1 MKNKYFKITK
11 TITLAILLTGIVN
24 VSNATDYKN
33 ENLNNI
39 CLKCFEVD
47 VEQDTEMREKSSQL
61 EDWMIND
68 EFWKI
73 DNSTNNFISE
83 TEVDSK
89 EEKSVIENW
98 MIDDSFWIQDEN
110 NDIIE
115 PWMIDPNFWQI

>member
-24 VSNATDYKN
+24 VSDAADFKN
-33 ENLNNI
+33 KNLNNI
-39 CLKCFEVD
+39 CLECFEVD

-61 EDWMIND
+61 EDWMTND

-73 DNSTNNFISE
+73 ENTTDNFILE
-83 TEVDSK
+83 LEVDPKDEYSAL
-89 EEKSVIENW
+89 EEW
-98 MIDDSFWIQDEN
+98 MIDDDFWIYEEN
-110 NDIIE
+110 NDEIE